1 MKIIET
7 TTPISIEN
15 LKEYFTDNNVC
26 FLIDYENSTLRGN
39 KLLTYLSN
47 LEIPCDIKFSNE
59 DDLYELMVDY
69 FNSQMLLNIDSL
81 EKKALEILLQYKYEQ
96 EKINERNEKFI
107 EENIQI
113 ILKWISLIESLTLY
127 NMFIIKKEETQE
139 FVKMFNVV
147 ENDDLK
153 GINFV
158 SLLKHEIFY
167 DLISTIDI
175 NNLLFYKDY
184 FENNVFKGKNLFD
197 YWSNE
202 KNSLFLLTFAL
213 TENIIKFDENGT
225 LEIIESELSTEKS
238 R

>member
-15 LKEYFTDNNVC
+15 LKEYFADNDVC

-47 LEIPCDIKFSNE
+47 LEIPCDIKFSND
-59 DDLYELMVDY
+59 DDLYELMLEY

-81 EKKALEILLQYKYEQ
+81 EKKALEILLQCKYEP
-96 EKINERNEKFI
+96 EIVNERNEKFI

-113 ILKWISLIESLTLY
+113 ISKWISLIESLTVY
-127 NMFIIKKEETQE
+127 NMFIIKKEETQD
-139 FVKMFNVV
+139 FVKIFPVV
-147 ENDDLK
+147 ENDDLR

-167 DLISTIDI
+167 DLITTIDPK
-175 NNLLFYKDY
+175 NLLYYKEY
-184 FENNVFKGKNLFD
+184 FENNVFKGKNLFEF
-197 YWSNE
+197 WSNE
-202 KNSLFLLTFAL
+202 KNILFLLTFGMM
-213 TENIIKFDENGT
+213 ENIIKVDENGIS
-225 LEIIESELSTEKS
+225 EIVES
-238 R
+238 

>member
-15 LKEYFTDNNVC
+15 LKEYFADNDVC

-47 LEIPCDIKFSNE
+47 LEIPCDIKFSND
-59 DDLYELMVDY
+59 DDLYELIVEY

-81 EKKALEILLQYKYEQ
+81 EKKALEILLQCKYEP
-96 EKINERNEKFI
+96 EIVNERNEKFI

-113 ILKWISLIESLTLY
+113 ISKWISLIESLTVY
-127 NMFIIKKEETQE
+127 NMFIIKKEETQD
-139 FVKMFNVV
+139 FVKIFPVV
-147 ENDDLK
+147 ENDDLR

-167 DLISTIDI
+167 DLITTIDPK
-175 NNLLFYKDY
+175 NLLYYKEY
-184 FENNVFKGKNLFD
+184 FENNVFKGKNLFEF
-197 YWSNE
+197 WSNE
-202 KNSLFLLTFAL
+202 KNILFLLTFGMM
-213 TENIIKFDENGT
+213 ENIIKVDENGIS
-225 LEIIESELSTEKS
+225 EIVES
-238 R
+238 

>member
-15 LKEYFTDNNVC
+15 LKEYFADNDVC

-47 LEIPCDIKFSNE
+47 LEIPCDIKFSND
-59 DDLYELMVDY
+59 DDLYELMLEY

-81 EKKALEILLQYKYEQ
+81 EKKALEILLQCKYEP
-96 EKINERNEKFI
+96 EIANERNEKFI

-113 ILKWISLIESLTLY
+113 VSKWISLIESLTVY
-127 NMFIIKKEETQE
+127 NMFIIKKEETQD
-139 FVKMFNVV
+139 FVKIFPVV
-147 ENDDLK
+147 ENDDLR

-167 DLISTIDI
+167 DLITTIDPK
-175 NNLLFYKDY
+175 NLLYYKEY
-184 FENNVFKGKNLFD
+184 FENNVFKGKNLFEF
-197 YWSNE
+197 WSNE
-202 KNSLFLLTFAL
+202 KNILFLLTFGMM
-213 TENIIKFDENGT
+213 ENIIKVDENGIS
-225 LEIIESELSTEKS
+225 EIVESK
-238 R
+238 

>member
-15 LKEYFTDNNVC
+15 LKEYFADNDVC

-47 LEIPCDIKFSNE
+47 LEIPCDIKFSND
-59 DDLYELMVDY
+59 DDLYELIVEY

-81 EKKALEILLQYKYEQ
+81 EKKALEILLQCKYEP
-96 EKINERNEKFI
+96 EIVNERNEKFI

-113 ILKWISLIESLTLY
+113 ISKWISLIESLTVY
-127 NMFIIKKEETQE
+127 NMFIIKKEETQD
-139 FVKMFNVV
+139 FVKIFPVV
-147 ENDDLK
+147 ENDDLR

-167 DLISTIDI
+167 DLITTIDPK
-175 NNLLFYKDY
+175 NLLYYKEY
-184 FENNVFKGKNLFD
+184 FENNVFKGKNLFEF
-197 YWSNE
+197 WSNE
-202 KNSLFLLTFAL
+202 KNILFLLTFGMM
-213 TENIIKFDENGT
+213 ENIIKVDENGIS
-225 LEIIESELSTEKS
+225 EIVESK
-238 R
+238 